1 MTYRVERQSSG
12 TRVKRRRY
20 RGLEGARCA
29 FRSIAD
35 HYPNDEVRLTKRNK
49 IVLVRRAIQ

>member
-12 TRVKRRRY
+12 ARVKRRRY

-29 FRSIAD
+29 FQSIAD
-35 HYPNDEVRLTKRNK
+35 HYPDDEVRLTKRGK
-49 IVLVRRAIQ
+49 PMLVRRAR

>member
-12 TRVKRRRY
+12 ARVKRRRY

-35 HYPNDEVRLTKRNK
+35 HYPDDEVRLTKRGK
-49 IVLVRRAIQ
+49 PMLVRRAR